1 LSEALTNPQTQAGK
15 SQGFT
20 LSEALTII
28 NENVFAATVKDIF
41 NSVRG
46 LEMVVDTGLD
56 LSIISIAKIHNS
68 LNIQIGDEIFVYIPE
83 SAISIIEQ

>member
-1 LSEALTNPQTQAGK
+1 MSEALTNPQTQAGK